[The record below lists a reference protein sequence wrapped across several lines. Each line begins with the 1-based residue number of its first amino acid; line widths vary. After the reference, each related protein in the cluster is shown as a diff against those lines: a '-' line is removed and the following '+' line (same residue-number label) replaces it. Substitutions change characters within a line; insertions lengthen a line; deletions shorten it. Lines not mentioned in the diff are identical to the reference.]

1 MAVVQIL
8 PHWRDAYC
16 TECGEKFYLHFW
28 GMGHDHVCKPQTKAQ
43 IEAMIEKEV
52 SKRFAEKTLTE
63 TKGD

>member
-52 SKRFAEKTLTE
+52 SK
-63 TKGD
+63 D